1 MISNFLCFPPNVLQ
15 NNGIHLKMFPPKP
28 QKISASTARLLGCF
42 SMSVNKN
49 VKTPVQD
56 HLKQIE
62 SEEGTFL
69 NLGFWKLKEKL
80 RPDSKDPPMA
90 KKDKDGNLIT
100 SPEGIKNL

>member
-1 MISNFLCFPPNVLQ
+1 
-15 NNGIHLKMFPPKP
+15 
-28 QKISASTARLLGCF
+28 
-42 SMSVNKN
+42 MSVNKN

-100 SPEGIKNL
+100 SPEGIKNLYLNFLIYICLKRSFGCQDKSISKTKKPIAGIWMSLKKY